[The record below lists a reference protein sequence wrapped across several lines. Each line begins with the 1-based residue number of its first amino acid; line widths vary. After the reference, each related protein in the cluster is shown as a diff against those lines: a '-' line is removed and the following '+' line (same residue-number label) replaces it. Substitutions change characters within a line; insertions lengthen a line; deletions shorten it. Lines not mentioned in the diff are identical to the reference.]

1 MKTVIALL
9 LGASLTT
16 AAFAKSPN
24 MPKQFQ
30 GVWAETAKSCKIS
43 KDSPIDFPDTGAK
56 IESQGIDRYENHC
69 QLKTISKNNA
79 NSMTGIFLCAMEGE
93 ESKET
98 LTLSLSTSGKLS
110 GLNEKPLVRCK

>member
-1 MKTVIALL
+1 MKIVVALL
-9 LGASLTT
+9 LGASLSS

-24 MPKQFQ
+24 IPKQFL
-30 GVWAETAKSCKIS
+30 GVWGENAKSCKLP

-56 IESQGIDRYENHC
+56 IESQGIEQYENHC

-98 LTLSLSTSGKLS
+98 LTLSLSTNGKLS